1 MIRMFVVVVVVA
13 SFATVSQATLPK
25 VLYVTQSAGYKHPV
39 LPLSEQILPQIG
51 TKANAFDTTV
61 AHDVSGIT
69 ADNLKNYDAVVFY
82 TTGEL
87 PMSEEQKAALM
98 EFVRGGKGFVGI
110 HSATD
115 TFYKWAD
122 YGSMIGGYFDGHPW
136 HQDITVRVE
145 DRSSP
150 ATRHLPASFALKDE
164 IYQFKDW
171 SRSDVHVL
179 LSLDPSSVDL
189 TKPNV
194 KRTDKDFALAWTKNV
209 GKGRMFYTALG
220 HEAAVWQDERFQQH
234 LVGGIK
240 WAMGR

>member
-1 MIRMFVVVVVVA
+1 MIRL
-13 SFATVSQATLPK
+13 ATLVLLSLSVLLQQPK
-25 VLYVTQSAGYKHPV
+25 LPRVLYVTQSAGFKHQV
-39 LPLSEQILPQIG
+39 LPLSEEILPQIG
-51 TKANAFDTTV
+51 TRANAFETTV

-87 PMSEEQKAALM
+87 PMTDEQKAAFM

-122 YGSMIGGYFDGHPW
+122 YGTLVGGYFNDHPW
-136 HQDITVRVE
+136 HKEVTVRVE
-145 DRSSP
+145 DRTSP
-150 ATRHLPASFALKDE
+150 ATRHLPASFTLNDE

-189 TKPNV
+189 TLPRV

-220 HEAAVWQDERFQQH
+220 HEPAVWQDERFQQH

-240 WAMGR
+240 WAIGR